1 MKGIVIF
8 IFLFSTGITFAQ
20 KPSVRLRASK
30 TEVRVGE
37 EFTVELTATTNGN
50 GNIDFPVQFQILEQ
64 KIGSNS
70 QNINGKTSMLVT
82 RTYTI
87 ICNQN
92 GTYDL
97 QPVVWT
103 YGNNQKIKSN
113 ALKIIVGKGGAVA
126 EPSNTNPPSS
136 NEAHFGVLSTTKKEV
151 YVGEPFVVSGKVF
164 FDGHIVDVNSLQ
176 VSETDLSIHKTDVFG
191 KAKQLTVERESAGN
205 KLYETILFFENL
217 IVPQQMGQLRFDAFS
232 VNIGYQRNFFNT
244 AFVSVKSN
252 ALAINILPLPQN
264 PPEGFNG
271 AVGQFNLQTKTD
283 LKKKL
288 EVGQVFTVTIKLE
301 GKGNIHLI
309 KPLEFNLPNGL
320 VLYGNPKIDNQV
332 FTTRKGAHGHLE
344 YEYILQVIEPGNY
357 NFKPFEFAYFNPET
371 KSYKSIE
378 IEAISFD
385 VLRESV
391 SNNEKNQVNSDEQP
405 KEDLLSSGTGIV
417 AGIFLVL
424 LFISIGI
431 ILLWRKRY
439 KSNSIKSP
447 KIDAHKVALSAL
459 SETSTKDLDATHGA
473 IEHIVLQFFRDL
485 TKNEKLFLNDD
496 WFIEAAEKETISPD
510 LAENWRTLYA
520 DIQAS
525 KYANMGNESAESL
538 LKKTRN
544 LVEKTNL

>member
-1 MKGIVIF
+1 MKGLIIF
-8 IFLFSTGITFAQ
+8 ILLFLTCTTFAQ
-20 KPSVRLRASK
+20 KPNVRLISSK
-30 TEVRVGE
+30 SEVRVGE
-37 EFTVELTATTNGN
+37 AFTVELTATTNGN

-70 QNINGKTSMLVT
+70 QNINGKVSMLVT

-113 ALKIIVGKGGAVA
+113 ALKIIVGKGGGVTV
-126 EPSNTNPPSS
+126 PPNTIPPSS
-136 NEAHFGVLSTTKKEV
+136 NETHFGVFSTSKKEM

-164 FDGHIVDVNSLQ
+164 FDGHIEDVNSLQ
-176 VSETDLSIHKTDVFG
+176 PYASDLSIHKTDVFG
-191 KAKQLTVERESAGN
+191 KVKQLSVERESVGN
-205 KLYETILFFENL
+205 KLYETILFFEDL
-217 IVPQQMGQLRFDAFS
+217 IVPQQMGELHFDPFS

-244 AFVSVKSN
+244 AFVAVKSN
-252 ALAINILPLPQN
+252 ALRINILPLPN
-264 PPEGFNG
+264 NAPKGFNG

-309 KPLEFNLPNGL
+309 KPLDLNLPSGIA
-320 VLYGNPKIDNQV
+320 LYGDPKIDNQV

-344 YEYILQVIEPGNY
+344 YEYILQVVQPGKY
-357 NFKPFEFAYFNPET
+357 HFEPFEFAYFNPET

-378 IEAISFD
+378 VEAISFD
-385 VLRESV
+385 VLPEST
-391 SNNEKNQVNSDEQP
+391 SNNEKNQVTSDEQP
-405 KEDLLSSGTGIV
+405 KEDMISSGIGIV

-424 LFISIGI
+424 LFILIGL
-431 ILLWRKRY
+431 ILLWRKRH
-439 KSNSIKSP
+439 KSKSIVRP

-459 SETSTKDLDATHGA
+459 SETPTKDLGTTHGA

-485 TKNEKLFLNDD
+485 TKNEKLFLNDN

-510 LAENWRTLYA
+510 LAENWRILYA
-520 DIQAS
+520 EIQAV

-538 LKKTRN
+538 LKKTRT